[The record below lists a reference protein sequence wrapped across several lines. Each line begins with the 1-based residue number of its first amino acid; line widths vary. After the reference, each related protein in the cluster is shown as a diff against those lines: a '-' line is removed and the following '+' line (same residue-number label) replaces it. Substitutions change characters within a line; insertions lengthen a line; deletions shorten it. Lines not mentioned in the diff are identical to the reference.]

1 MTLDRLSI
9 DPAERRAGRL
19 AGVAM
24 WTIGY
29 SPFLAGPANA
39 GLSRLWIVAQLV
51 LALTLAMLMVEGML
65 RAAGQPA
72 LRRTLLLVALVAFLS
87 LFKAAVD
94 QLIDGNAHLSIGTQS
109 LKEDSWAEF
118 FGTLAMS
125 TVAFSLNFMLA
136 SMAIARV
143 RIGTRERELAE
154 ARTQAAQAQL
164 AMLRYQLN
172 PHFLFNTLNAISTL
186 VVTGRAAAAEEML
199 SRLSGFL
206 RASLASE
213 PGEFVT
219 LDAELDVIQEY
230 LDIESVRF
238 GERLRTDF
246 AIDQRAVGM
255 AVPSFL
261 LQPLVEN
268 SIKYAVSPSRRPV
281 LIKVE
286 GRLDGNDL
294 VVTVA
299 DDGDS
304 AGDGTPGASTG
315 VGLRNIRERLAAVYK
330 GRASLEAVAL
340 EKGFLAIVRLPARL
354 LEAREA
360 PSRLA
365 EAAE

>member
-1 MTLDRLSI
+1 MTWGLAPI

-19 AGVAM
+19 ASIAM
-24 WTIGY
+24 WTIAY
-29 SPFLAGPANA
+29 LPFLVGPANA
-39 GLSRLWIVAQLV
+39 GLPRLWIVAQLLLAIALAMVLVDGMLRVARTPAVRRTIILVSLVLV
-51 LALTLAMLMVEGML
+51 LALVK
-65 RAAGQPA
+65 
-72 LRRTLLLVALVAFLS
+72 S
-87 LFKAAVD
+87 SID
-94 QLIDGNAHLSIGTQS
+94 QLIDGNAHLSIGTRS
-109 LKEDSWAEF
+109 LKQDSWAEF

-125 TVAFSLNFMLA
+125 TVAYALNFIFASLA
-136 SMAIARV
+136 IGRV
-143 RIGTRERELAE
+143 RIGARERELAE

-199 SRLSGFL
+199 SRLSAFL
-206 RASLASE
+206 RASLASD

-230 LDIESVRF
+230 LEIESVRF

-246 AIDQRAVGM
+246 AIDSRAVGM
-255 AVPSFL
+255 AIPSFL

-286 GRLDGNDL
+286 GRLDGHDL

-299 DDGDS
+299 DDGD
-304 AGDGTPGASTG
+304 AAADGSPGASTG
-315 VGLRNIRERLAAVYK
+315 VGLRNIRERLDGIYE

-340 EKGFLAIVRLPARL
+340 EKGFLAIIRLPARL
-354 LEAREA
+354 LEAPARPA
-360 PSRLA
+360 LA